1 LKAKANKKTNTA
13 TTSAT
18 IATVC
23 IGNWLFSGG
32 DVEVGVGEFVCQ
44 VISMGSIALFGGVKK
59 LLLRIYLWAKIIICL
74 DEI

>member
-1 LKAKANKKTNTA
+1 LP
-13 TTSAT
+13 
-18 IATVC
+18 
-23 IGNWLFSGG
+23 LFVLETGYFLAVMSRL
-32 DVEVGVGEFVCQ
+32 VGEFVCQ